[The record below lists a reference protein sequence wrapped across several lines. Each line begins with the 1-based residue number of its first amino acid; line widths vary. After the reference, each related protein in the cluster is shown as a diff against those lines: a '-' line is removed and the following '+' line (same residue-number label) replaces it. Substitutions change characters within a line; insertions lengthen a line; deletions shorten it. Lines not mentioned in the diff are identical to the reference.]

1 MPSVSKRTNGATT
14 IQHTSDIQP
23 RERLISADVLEQA
36 FSWLCRQ
43 RKHWPADAD
52 VWNVRAQWR
61 SVKQTLIHD
70 LGNGTYRF
78 DPMARITKANGEI
91 LHVWCARDAVVLKA
105 MALVL
110 GDVLPQ
116 SARCTHVKGHGG
128 AKAAVRAVAE
138 ALPDNRFVIRTDVRQ
153 FYESIDQHLLIDALA
168 KLISDRF
175 VLNLLWQVMRR
186 NVTWGGLFKECQ
198 QGISR
203 GCPLS
208 PLLSG
213 FVLYQLDNTMERTG
227 LFYVRYMDDF
237 VILAPTR
244 WRCRRAMKQINTEL
258 ANLNLEKHPDKT
270 FIGRIEKG
278 FDFLGYHIHPDGL
291 TLAKATVERFIEKAT
306 RLYEQGTHSGALG
319 LYVQR
324 FTQWCNAGFGVTVDK
339 PLLIARLNPC
349 SDSKTLHGQL
359 AFLST
364 QSTEGDYARA

>member
-1 MPSVSKRTNGATT
+1 MVTLFSPYNQMTSVAKQSHQLRA
-14 IQHTSDIQP
+14 Q
-23 RERLISADVLEQA
+23 LISDQVLEHA

-52 VWNVRAQWR
+52 VWQVRAQWK
-61 SVKQTLIHD
+61 SVKQTLIHE
-70 LGNGTYRF
+70 LGNSTYRF
-78 DPMARITKANGEI
+78 DPMARITKANGET
-91 LHVWCARDAVVLKA
+91 LHVWSARDAVVLKA

-110 GDVLPQ
+110 GEVLPQ

-128 AKAAVRAVAE
+128 AKAAVRAVTE
-138 ALPDNRFVIRTDVRQ
+138 ALPNNRFVIRTDVKQ

-168 KLISDRF
+168 TVITDRF
-175 VLNLLWQVMRR
+175 VLNLLWQVMHRT
-186 NVTWGGLFKECQ
+186 VTWGGLFKECN

-213 FVLYQLDNTMERTG
+213 FVLYQLDKTMERTG
-227 LFYVRYMDDF
+227 LFYVRFMDDF

-306 RLYEQGTHSGALG
+306 WLYEQEPHSGALG
-319 LYVQR
+319 LYVRR
-324 FTQWCNAGFGVTVDK
+324 FTQWCNAGLGEKVNSLSDLRS
-339 PLLIARLNPC
+339 LLPASNAE
-349 SDSKTLHGQL
+349 S
-359 AFLST
+359 
-364 QSTEGDYARA
+364 DYASAE